1 MDMYRNDYNGGARL
15 IDIANQ
21 NIARSQRGYINH
33 NGGASSDHQL
43 RKSFEFLEVSLGK
56 MTIYTNTFTKL
67 LFSSPSLC
75 AYQVHSDLLLL
86 KLHVINLVSS

>member
-56 MTIYTNTFTKL
+56 MTESTRTHSQNLYSAHLHYVLIKYIVTCYC
-67 LFSSPSLC
+67 SS
-75 AYQVHSDLLLL
+75 YM
-86 KLHVINLVSS
+86 

>member
-56 MTIYTNTFTKL
+56 MTESTRTH
-67 LFSSPSLC
+67 SLC
-75 AYQVHSDLLLL
+75 AYQVHRDLLTAKVNTL
-86 KLHVINLVSS
+86 SY